1 MNGRK
6 SDTAIL
12 SQKSVKADGEKGCA
26 LYSFKNKE
34 LCRQRELMEHGE

>member
-26 LYSFKNKE
+26 LYSFKDERTMQTKE
-34 LCRQRELMEHGE
+34 S